1 MGQKETVVTVISK
14 ISERPVNL
22 DAALVVIY
30 GLDLGRK
37 YDLAREET
45 LIGRSSKAD
54 IQIDQEAVSR
64 NHARITNTTKG
75 VRIEDLGSTNGTFVN
90 DDVASSAR
98 SLHNGDLVKIGR
110 TIFKFI
116 AGGNIEAAYHD
127 EIYRLTTM
135 DGLTQIYNR
144 RYFDEQL
151 DRELSR
157 SRRYER
163 VLSLVMF
170 DLDHFKDVNDTYGH
184 LAGDSVLKQLASTV
198 RTRIRR
204 EDVFARYGGE
214 EFGLLLPE
222 INLGGARQLAEKVRK
237 LVERQRF
244 EFDKQVI
251 PVTLSVGVARQYCGQ
266 LGKKANCQS
275 LVSLTLAR
283 REVPLPVALRLF
295 LPDTWTGDP
304 DRCARAGVPE
314 TEVVPRTKGEIALA
328 ELDRLGSAGVR
339 FGTVLADA
347 GYGASAVFR
356 QGLSERGLL
365 WAVGIARNQK
375 VYGAVVQLTVP
386 AGRRRRAVP
395 SEEPREAEA
404 VLAAQPWRRV
414 TWRQGTRGALAA
426 RFAAIRVRVGDGPA
440 WGNNRHLPG
449 DEAWLVGEWRSSG
462 ERKYYL
468 SNLGPRTSLRGL
480 AAAIKARWVCE
491 QAHQQLKQELGLGHF
506 EGRSWT
512 GLHRHALM
520 TCIAFAYLQHLR
532 LAQHRRASRGKNA
545 AHRSGTAA
553 APEPACRATGH
564 HRTAVCSPRITRA
577 MSTLQTSVPAPHQT

>member
-90 DDVASSAR
+90 DDVAASAR
-98 SLHNGDLVKIGR
+98 SLQNGDLVKIGR

-151 DRELSR
+151 DREISR

-170 DLDHFKDVNDTYGH
+170 DLDHFKEVNDTYGH

-214 EFGLLLPE
+214 EFALLLPE

-251 PVTLSVGVARQYCGQ
+251 PVTLSVGVATLEPTHREP
-266 LGKKANCQS
+266 AD
-275 LVSLTLAR
+275 LVRTAD
-283 REVPLPVALRLF
+283 ERLF
-295 LPDTWTGDP
+295 E
-304 DRCARAGVPE
+304 A
-314 TEVVPRTKGEIALA
+314 K
-328 ELDRLGSAGVR
+328 S
-339 FGTVLADA
+339 
-347 GYGASAVFR
+347 
-356 QGLSERGLL
+356 QG
-365 WAVGIARNQK
+365 RN
-375 VYGAVVQLTVP
+375 
-386 AGRRRRAVP
+386 
-395 SEEPREAEA
+395 
-404 VLAAQPWRRV
+404 RV
-414 TWRQGTRGALAA
+414 CG
-426 RFAAIRVRVGDGPA
+426 
-440 WGNNRHLPG
+440 
-449 DEAWLVGEWRSSG
+449 
-462 ERKYYL
+462 
-468 SNLGPRTSLRGL
+468 
-480 AAAIKARWVCE
+480 
-491 QAHQQLKQELGLGHF
+491 
-506 EGRSWT
+506 
-512 GLHRHALM
+512 
-520 TCIAFAYLQHLR
+520 
-532 LAQHRRASRGKNA
+532 
-545 AHRSGTAA
+545 
-553 APEPACRATGH
+553 
-564 HRTAVCSPRITRA
+564 
-577 MSTLQTSVPAPHQT
+577 

>member
-45 LIGRSSKAD
+45 LIGRSSKSD

-98 SLHNGDLVKIGR
+98 SLQNGDLVKIGR

-151 DRELSR
+151 DREVSR

-214 EFGLLLPE
+214 EFALLLPE
-222 INLGGARQLAEKVRK
+222 IHLAGARQLAEKVRK

-251 PVTLSVGVARQYCGQ
+251 PVTLSMGVA
-266 LGKKANCQS
+266 
-275 LVSLTLAR
+275 TLEPHH
-283 REVPLPVALRLF
+283 REP
-295 LPDTWTGDP
+295 
-304 DRCARAGVPE
+304 
-314 TEVVPRTKGEIALA
+314 A
-328 ELDRLGSAGVR
+328 ELVR
-339 FGTVLADA
+339 TADEH
-347 GYGASAVFR
+347 
-356 QGLSERGLL
+356 L
-365 WAVGIARNQK
+365 
-375 VYGAVVQLTVP
+375 
-386 AGRRRRAVP
+386 
-395 SEEPREAEA
+395 
-404 VLAAQPWRRV
+404 
-414 TWRQGTRGALAA
+414 
-426 RFAAIRVRVGDGPA
+426 FAAKSQGR
-440 WGNNRHLPG
+440 NRICG
-449 DEAWLVGEWRSSG
+449 
-462 ERKYYL
+462 
-468 SNLGPRTSLRGL
+468 
-480 AAAIKARWVCE
+480 
-491 QAHQQLKQELGLGHF
+491 
-506 EGRSWT
+506 
-512 GLHRHALM
+512 
-520 TCIAFAYLQHLR
+520 
-532 LAQHRRASRGKNA
+532 
-545 AHRSGTAA
+545 
-553 APEPACRATGH
+553 
-564 HRTAVCSPRITRA
+564 
-577 MSTLQTSVPAPHQT
+577 